1 MWFLS
6 LMLLGLSGTEARVL
20 PEFQNEPAPFEN
32 FSSSLSD
39 VSGVQ
44 SLRVLIFP
52 HFGTYAVPQ
61 GREDS
66 AKQVQ
71 ITTSGTCEAHEAVL
85 SSHEDWE
92 PGTLISAPASVII
105 LTSGTEAT
113 LYYSCTAPFTLH
125 RKAPLKSIEYSGNFV
140 ALVSP
145 DQVRIVNIVD
155 PETYLKGVIPS
166 EVEASW
172 PTEVLRAQAI
182 AARTYE
188 WFSVLNG
195 RGKKL
200 PYDLD
205 DTVASQAY
213 LGNSKRSSM
222 SDSAADDTSRQV
234 MTFSG
239 KVIKAYF
246 SADSGGFTAAAEEV
260 FQALPYCQA
269 KPERYDLSLYP
280 ESVWTQTFAP
290 GDLDGKLFKAKL
302 LPDSVGIKELLI
314 ESKNVSTSG
323 RALIVTVLGT
333 DLKTYS
339 ILGRDFRLALH
350 LRSTLINK
358 IDHKSGFVIHGR
370 GFGHGV
376 GMAQEGALQYS
387 KQLQWNHEQILR
399 FYYDG
404 IEITQVN
411 SDLLP

>member
-1 MWFLS
+1 
-6 LMLLGLSGTEARVL
+6 MLLGLSGTEARVL
-20 PEFQNEPAPFEN
+20 PEYQNEPTPFES
-32 FSSSLSD
+32 FSSLITD
-39 VSGVQ
+39 VSGIQ
-44 SLRVLIFP
+44 TLRVLIFP
-52 HFGTYAVPQ
+52 HFGTYAIPQ
-61 GREDS
+61 GREET

-71 ITTSGTCEAHEAVL
+71 ITTSGVCEAHEAVL
-85 SSHEDWE
+85 SPIEDWE
-92 PGTLISAPASVII
+92 PGSLISAPAPVIN
-105 LTSGTEAT
+105 LTSGDGAT
-113 LYYSCTAPFTLH
+113 IYYSCTAPFTIH
-125 RKAPLKSIEYSGNFV
+125 RKAPLKSFEYSGDFV
-140 ALVSP
+140 ALITP
-145 DQVRIVNIVD
+145 DQVRVVNIVD

-195 RGKKL
+195 RGKRL

-222 SDSAADDTSRQV
+222 SDSAADDTHTQV

-239 KVIKAYF
+239 KIIKAYF
-246 SADSGGFTAAAEEV
+246 SADSGGFTAAAEEI

-269 KPERYDLSLYP
+269 KPERYDPSLYP
-280 ESVWTQTFAP
+280 QSVWSQAFAP
-290 GDLDGKLFKAKL
+290 GDIQDKLFKAKL
-302 LPDSVGIKELLI
+302 LPESVGIKELSI
-314 ESKNVSTSG
+314 EPKNVSASG
-323 RALIVTVLGT
+323 RALTVTILGT
-333 DLKTYS
+333 DLKTYA

-350 LRSTLINK
+350 LRSTLIDK
-358 IDHKSGFVIHGR
+358 IENKSGFIIHGR

-399 FYYDG
+399 FYYEG

-411 SDLLP
+411 GGFLP